1 MATLL
6 KGKPVA
12 DVLTEEVA
20 SRVDALREA
29 GIVPTLA
36 VIRVGAREDDL
47 SYERSALKRCASV
60 GIETRTFTLDQ
71 NCSQE
76 ELAAAI
82 AAVNNDDSI
91 HGCLMFRPL
100 PKTLD
105 EMAACDALDPA
116 KDVDG
121 ITAGSLYGVFS
132 DQNVGFPP
140 CTAEACVRL
149 IEYYGYDLKG
159 ADVVVVGRSLVIG
172 KPVAMMLMGRHA
184 TVTIAHT
191 RTRDLAAKCK
201 DADLVVVA
209 AGHIGTLGAD
219 AVHEGLT
226 VVDVG
231 INFDEARGKLVGD
244 ADFDAVE
251 PVVDAI
257 TPVPGGVGSVT
268 TAVLAEHVVQA
279 AERSHPVAG

>member
-36 VIRVGAREDDL
+36 VIRVGARDADR
-47 SYERSALKRCASV
+47 SNERSALKRCASV

-76 ELAAAI
+76 ELTAAI

-149 IEYYGYDLKG
+149 IEHYGYDLKG

>member
-12 DVLTEEVA
+12 DALTEEVTF
-20 SRVDALREA
+20 RVDALREA

-36 VIRVGAREDDL
+36 IVRVGAREDDL
-47 SYERSALKRCASV
+47 SYERGALKRCASV
-60 GIETRTFTLDQ
+60 GIEVRTFVLDPD
-71 NCSQE
+71 CSQN
-76 ELAAAI
+76 ELI
-82 AAVNNDDSI
+82 AVIEQINEDEAI

-105 EMAACDALDPA
+105 EVAACEALDPA

-132 DQNVGFPP
+132 GQSIGFPP

-149 IEYYGYDLKG
+149 IEHYGYDLKG
-159 ADVVVVGRSLVIG
+159 ADVVVIGRSLVIG
-172 KPVAMMLMGRHA
+172 KPVAMMLMERNA

-191 RTRDLAAKCK
+191 KTRNLSNKCK

-209 AGHIGTLGAD
+209 AGHINTLGAD
-219 AVHEGLT
+219 AVHEGLSI
-226 VVDVG
+226 VDVG

-279 AERSHPVAG
+279 AERKRL

>member
-76 ELAAAI
+76 ELTAAI

-149 IEYYGYDLKG
+149 IEHYGYDLKG